1 MSHKNPVKPS
11 QGGHI
16 VIQNQNE
23 DDGQS
28 GVIVV
33 SNTTP
38 MEEIDGINVHKRPP
52 SSKTDLERKRTT
64 SRIATDVEKNVRIRT
79 SRLPSA
85 KSGVSG
91 SGVKAPVSPTS
102 NAASKKGL
110 GISVASPD
118 VMPRVQNEVE
128 RFEEREAQW
137 SEEAKFQD
145 YESAFQGRADL
156 YNGEEENFICARFPH
171 LKFCACGVDH
181 YEMRNQPPIEIFS
194 GVFISTMYQ
203 SLYSKNL
210 LKLGITHVLNLSAM
224 EFTKRSHYFEYLNLD
239 IFDTHDEDIK
249 KHFRISN
256 RFIAEAL
263 QNGGKVLIHS
273 MDSRSRAPAF
283 FLAYL
288 IGRKKK
294 TLKNS
299 LDYLKELWPETEI
312 NPYFFKQL
320 EQYDLEKLAIGST
333 IKV

>member
-38 MEEIDGINVHKRPP
+38 MEEIDGINVSRRPP

-91 SGVKAPVSPTS
+91 SGVKAPISPTS
-102 NAASKKGL
+102 NAASKKGAGL
-110 GISVASPD
+110 GSPD
-118 VMPRVQNEVE
+118 LGSKIQQEMD
-128 RFEEREAQW
+128 RFEDREVYY
-137 SEEAKFQD
+137 SEETKFQD
-145 YESAFQGRADL
+145 YEAAFQGRADL
-156 YNGEEENFICARFPH
+156 YSNEEENQICARFPH

-181 YEMRNQPPIEIFS
+181 YEMRNQPPVEVFP

-224 EFTKRSHYFEYLNLD
+224 EFTKRSHYFEYLTLD

-273 MDSRSRAPAF
+273 LDSKSRAPAF
-283 FLAYL
+283 FLAYM

-299 LDYLKELWPETEI
+299 LDYLKQLWPDTEI

-320 EQYDLEKLAIGST
+320 EQYDLEKLAVGST